1 MTRPATIAF
10 PAGIGAF
17 RLSYMHCHRNNAY
30 IAAMTMWLPRLEGRR
45 RPVYRAI
52 ADAIDDDVQS
62 GTLREG
68 ARLPPHRDLAD
79 HLGVTVTTI
88 TRAYAEASRRGLIS
102 GHVGRGTFVRGQES
116 EEPASGAGLLDLSVN
131 VLMPDKEVISL
142 EAHVFQ
148 RRALPWTQLLGYA
161 PRRGHLRHRQA
172 MAAWLGRLGMAAD
185 PDRIALTAGAQHGLA
200 TTFGALLKPGETVLA
215 EELTYA
221 GARLL
226 AQQLH
231 LRMRG
236 VPMDGEGLRP
246 DALDA
251 ACRKSRARVLYC
263 MPRLQNPTSA
273 VMSEK
278 RRRQIAAVADR
289 HRLTVVEDDVYGF
302 LSPERTPLAT
312 LIPERTVFV
321 TSLSKSLFP
330 GMRLGCVVAPPAML
344 DKIVG
349 AIWATTIMASP
360 IGADLLS
367 GWIEDGTAWRIAE
380 WKRHEVAARQ
390 AMAKRL
396 LASERY
402 QTHPSSPHAW
412 LFLPPRWSSDSFVAQ
427 ARARGVSLNA
437 STEFAV
443 GDHQPRA
450 VRLCLGTPR
459 TRAGLEQALTRVVES
474 LAERVPAGRLA
485 VAGV

>member
-1 MTRPATIAF
+1 
-10 PAGIGAF
+10 
-17 RLSYMHCHRNNAY
+17 
-30 IAAMTMWLPRLEGRR
+30 MWLPALDGRR

-52 ADAIDDDVQS
+52 ADAIDEDVQK
-62 GTLREG
+62 GVLRAG

-102 GHVGRGTFVRGQES
+102 GHVGRGTFIRGQEA
-116 EEPASGAGLLDLSVN
+116 EAPAETGLLDLSMN
-131 VLMPDKEVISL
+131 FLMPDKEVISL
-142 EAHVFQ
+142 EAHLFQ
-148 RRALPWTQLLGYA
+148 RRVLPWTQLLGYA

-172 MAAWLGRLGMAAD
+172 MAAWVGRQGLVAD
-185 PDRIALTAGAQHGLA
+185 PDRVALTAGAQHGLA
-200 TTFGALLKPGETVLA
+200 TTFMALMKPGETVLT
-215 EELTYA
+215 EDLTYA

-236 VPMDGEGLRP
+236 VAIDAEGLRP

-251 ACRKSRARVLYC
+251 ACRKTRARVLYC
-263 MPRLQNPTSA
+263 MPRLQNPASA

-289 HRLTVVEDDVYGF
+289 HRLIVIEDDTYGF

-321 TSLSKSLFP
+321 STLSKSLFP
-330 GMRLGCVVAPPAML
+330 GMRLGCIVAPPEL
-344 DKIVG
+344 LEKIV
-349 AIWATTIMASP
+349 AVVWSSMIMASP
-360 IGADLLS
+360 IGADLLC
-367 GWIEDGTAWRIAE
+367 GWIEDGTAERIAE
-380 WKRHEVAARQ
+380 WKRHEIAARQ
-390 AMAKRL
+390 AMLARL
-396 LASERY
+396 LANERY

-412 LFLPPRWSSDSFVAQ
+412 LFLPPRWSSDAFVAH
-427 ARARGVSLNA
+427 ARSRGVVLN
-437 STEFAV
+437 SSSEFAV
-443 GDHQPRA
+443 GDQPPRA

-459 TRAGLEQALTRVVES
+459 TRAGLEQALGRVVDA
-474 LAERVPAGRLA
+474 LNDRAATARV
-485 VAGV
+485 VV